1 MDWVYSVGCIWAT
14 IWSFMYDPFAAPG
27 LPAWIGGVGDDAPGV
42 FAAVLFS
49 RFSVGACVL
58 SLADA
63 IAFILQ
69 LCVLAYIAGVYYAEH
84 REPRLVDV
92 EYREIVLWVFAGG
105 MCVTAP
111 ILDVRF
117 EEDVDPSL
125 EPPMCV
131 VSNRRLYRHLSDF
144 NDGLVWARFSKLDL
158 NRATRGYHRRRSVA
172 DGVMPYV
179 GQGYQLHCPTPLHPP
194 DIISGS
200 YTHHLPNRGTT
211 VEPNYSMT
219 ALQCNPSQVKSAARD
234 NVVRVTERGTGS
246 YVFCGEEVFEER
258 IARER
263 EDAAYEARLLESV
276 GRGVAD
282 IQTGCYVTSLDE
294 AFERAAELRRS
305 RA

>member
-1 MDWVYSVGCIWAT
+1 MDIQPYIDSLASFVSGNMTWLVALVPLLACFVSNWMTMGISTYFRIHPAVCMAPLATFITQALITFAIAFGAIALSTVATGSLLPANRVMNVTAGLGMIHILVLTMGEYSARFEGILGWAYSAGCIWAT

-27 LPAWIGGVGDDAPGV
+27 LPAWIGGVGDDALGV

-84 REPRLVDV
+84 REPRLVDA

-105 MCVTAP
+105 TCVTAP

-125 EPPMCV
+125 ELPVCV

-144 NDGLVWARFSKLDL
+144 KDGLVWARFSKLDL
-158 NRATRGYHRRRSVA
+158 NRSNAE
-172 DGVMPYV
+172 
-179 GQGYQLHCPTPLHPP
+179 
-194 DIISGS
+194 ISS
-200 YTHHLPNRGTT
+200 
-211 VEPNYSMT
+211 
-219 ALQCNPSQVKSAARD
+219 
-234 NVVRVTERGTGS
+234 
-246 YVFCGEEVFEER
+246 
-258 IARER
+258 
-263 EDAAYEARLLESV
+263 
-276 GRGVAD
+276 
-282 IQTGCYVTSLDE
+282 
-294 AFERAAELRRS
+294 
-305 RA
+305 